1 MDRTR
6 ESRRSSMTMASSTN
20 GFPTRRPRS
29 VPLRD
34 SSEEGAVVQ
43 VREASSKKG
52 RNREKDR
59 DSSSRSKR
67 RRGSHSHREEGEP
80 STEDSVGNEQDD
92 DVRDAGISRIRSSS
106 SASDK
111 SHHRRNFTAAKPP
124 PPRPPF
130 KVVDEVIGVVVP
142 RKARSASLKRLHE
155 SWVSGGTGGGEN
167 RTFRQRSNSP
177 GRRIVE
183 PAWPSSSNASVR
195 KKMKAI
201 EAEPETLKL
210 ASSDIEIEIAELLT
224 GLRSSKGHEFSSQKL
239 EASMDHHAS
248 ESCHSKDIA
257 EKNKLEEFKDPKYSC
272 EDLLRIQGQEQPAD
286 VDCHE
291 NGSSAVP
298 KEDIGEDK
306 VNPGAGFG
314 GAYVGTGRFD
324 APTNE
329 SQSCSKLDADKQDSA
344 STRMMCD
351 VPDANTK
358 RVGKFEIDLMAT
370 PPMMLSL
377 EGDDLSKS
385 QLTSET
391 KALAPDVEM
400 KRIDS
405 IEVEDKAERPV
416 NQEKTPEE
424 IEEANMIEFKKKLN
438 VLKHDLVT
446 PNNDNDI
453 MTNNKLEKQ
462 DRNKEQPSISSNPKV
477 QKIDHSSSVPLPAGV
492 SGRPSNLTSIGC
504 KPLLQKVGE
513 TDKTKGGSSKS
524 PQGVNSVLS
533 QPKRKRCATHYYIAR
548 NILHQQYT
556 KMSPPLPAAIGP
568 GSLCGIKPNNVDCV
582 PSSSKQSQKHF
593 PGVNQKGAQEKV
605 LVATS
610 DPSLAAFRS
619 SNNANPMDSTHMQL
633 VLQQG
638 PYPGSI
644 GTLVGPA
651 FVFGPGQ
658 HQASVAAPTNQ
669 AGGVNFPSSASSY
682 NRSHSSVA
690 GSLDT
695 SSTLPAAAAAMSC
708 SYPKFSANDSPYVT
722 IVSNNGYSFPY
733 STAVIRGV
741 SPGGPFYSSQILHP
755 LQYPQQHPHSKV
767 LVQPSYPNAS
777 ISSISSSHKQSQG
790 AQGNGNNIMTSKTRE
805 QPSQKQRTPQSHPR
819 KHEVVVGG
827 ENVPSVANRTSYAQ
841 KNVHGQNF
849 TIPVQPM
856 NLSFKPS
863 ATSDKAGG
871 NSGIFADK
879 QQKQQASKGGVE
891 IVPSQ
896 AFAVSFAT
904 FNGTSVPSSLN
915 FSSLAQNPQILH
927 SLPDIAYQGYPAAS
941 TPYTTQQKTCS
952 ITGDKSGGNS
962 SQQDDVKKITH
973 GKSPTIGPTTLVF
986 DNSSKNQNFVMS
998 STSGNWP
1005 SGAIASTAI
1014 INMPFSGNASG
1025 SQQQPQSLQLQNM
1038 QQPRPAMSTRK
1049 KALSATKFAMDTPVL
1064 SQSLAQCKSSNQNS
1078 LSKTLGRT
1086 TASHVHHKSI
1096 ITSSAPTVKSL
1107 PQEKGRDS
1115 KGHKQIS
1122 FGGNYT
1128 TSLPTQGAKAT
1139 TTQ

>member
-344 STRMMCD
+344 STRM
-351 VPDANTK
+351 
-358 RVGKFEIDLMAT
+358 
-370 PPMMLSL
+370 
-377 EGDDLSKS
+377 
-385 QLTSET
+385 
-391 KALAPDVEM
+391 
-400 KRIDS
+400 
-405 IEVEDKAERPV
+405 
-416 NQEKTPEE
+416 
-424 IEEANMIEFKKKLN
+424 
-438 VLKHDLVT
+438 
-446 PNNDNDI
+446 
-453 MTNNKLEKQ
+453 
-462 DRNKEQPSISSNPKV
+462 
-477 QKIDHSSSVPLPAGV
+477 
-492 SGRPSNLTSIGC
+492 
-504 KPLLQKVGE
+504 
-513 TDKTKGGSSKS
+513 
-524 PQGVNSVLS
+524 
-533 QPKRKRCATHYYIAR
+533 
-548 NILHQQYT
+548 
-556 KMSPPLPAAIGP
+556 
-568 GSLCGIKPNNVDCV
+568 
-582 PSSSKQSQKHF
+582 
-593 PGVNQKGAQEKV
+593 
-605 LVATS
+605 
-610 DPSLAAFRS
+610 
-619 SNNANPMDSTHMQL
+619 
-633 VLQQG
+633 
-638 PYPGSI
+638 
-644 GTLVGPA
+644 
-651 FVFGPGQ
+651 
-658 HQASVAAPTNQ
+658 
-669 AGGVNFPSSASSY
+669 
-682 NRSHSSVA
+682 
-690 GSLDT
+690 
-695 SSTLPAAAAAMSC
+695 
-708 SYPKFSANDSPYVT
+708 
-722 IVSNNGYSFPY
+722 
-733 STAVIRGV
+733 
-741 SPGGPFYSSQILHP
+741 
-755 LQYPQQHPHSKV
+755 
-767 LVQPSYPNAS
+767 
-777 ISSISSSHKQSQG
+777 
-790 AQGNGNNIMTSKTRE
+790 
-805 QPSQKQRTPQSHPR
+805 
-819 KHEVVVGG
+819 
-827 ENVPSVANRTSYAQ
+827 
-841 KNVHGQNF
+841 
-849 TIPVQPM
+849 
-856 NLSFKPS
+856 
-863 ATSDKAGG
+863 
-871 NSGIFADK
+871 
-879 QQKQQASKGGVE
+879 
-891 IVPSQ
+891 
-896 AFAVSFAT
+896 
-904 FNGTSVPSSLN
+904 
-915 FSSLAQNPQILH
+915 
-927 SLPDIAYQGYPAAS
+927 
-941 TPYTTQQKTCS
+941 
-952 ITGDKSGGNS
+952 
-962 SQQDDVKKITH
+962 
-973 GKSPTIGPTTLVF
+973 
-986 DNSSKNQNFVMS
+986 
-998 STSGNWP
+998 
-1005 SGAIASTAI
+1005 
-1014 INMPFSGNASG
+1014 
-1025 SQQQPQSLQLQNM
+1025 
-1038 QQPRPAMSTRK
+1038 
-1049 KALSATKFAMDTPVL
+1049 
-1064 SQSLAQCKSSNQNS
+1064 
-1078 LSKTLGRT
+1078 
-1086 TASHVHHKSI
+1086 
-1096 ITSSAPTVKSL
+1096 
-1107 PQEKGRDS
+1107 
-1115 KGHKQIS
+1115 
-1122 FGGNYT
+1122 
-1128 TSLPTQGAKAT
+1128 
-1139 TTQ
+1139 